1 MQWCGNTFLR
11 CIETLKRCR
20 RDVFQVE
27 LKMPKP
33 RSDERGGPLVKEK
46 KTLDRIHDRFDYAV
60 DRWSKPR
67 EARKEDMRHVIGD
80 PWIPKEKKARLD
92 ANRPAPACDEIGQY
106 LNQVTNEVEV
116 NPRAIK
122 FSPVGFGAND
132 KTATFYADK
141 AREIEY
147 RSKAQQHY
155 AKAFQNMVEGSY
167 GYVKV
172 KTEYVTDKPAG
183 PRDPWSAFNKR
194 FVIEGIPDPDCIY
207 PDPDFLD
214 STGRDWQWLFEIE
227 TMSRRD
233 FQKAYPRAEIQNF
246 SPELVK
252 YAKGWITGAG
262 NTQKLQIASYWEVEK
277 EKGEIQAWKVVNP
290 ENGAEEIYE
299 LYSDEEELLAKIKKW
314 GEKIDAREYDKP
326 TVWQYR
332 TNGVEI
338 LKKREWVGKTI
349 PYVAFYGKTEWV
361 DLGTG
366 PELMIFSMTRL
377 ARNPNML
384 LAYYLACEAEMIGMT
399 PKVPWWVWKG
409 SLDKKN
415 AIKVQQANH
424 TPVAFIEVEPTMNQA
439 GGNGQPTPSLPQR
452 IPFEPPIQA
461 IEIAKESA
469 RRSIQAAMG
478 LTPLPTSMQR
488 DNPKLSGRAMD
499 KFKDAGQLGS
509 YHFMAA
515 YNRGIERVGEIFED
529 GFPRVYDAAGETPVL
544 DNQKRPKNVFINA
557 EKVKEGTQVP
567 QDALPNIEGLHAV
580 TIDVGPADA
589 SARQQSS
596 DFVDMF
602 VQAPFFQML
611 PPPMAMQILSLL
623 VKLKNL
629 GPIGEEIADL
639 LHPPQ
644 PEGAEQMVP
653 ASKLQEVVAQGQKI
667 IQALQE
673 ELKNAEAEKN
683 AKVIETQGKIA
694 AIEKQNEGR
703 ERVEHIKAGTSMD
716 VEQLR
721 SETDLMIERME
732 AHLEM
737 LRMVREETS
746 EARQLVTTV
755 ASKAADI
762 QHAQAEGRESRAVQ
776 RLEGEA
782 SRADG
787 RAARASADRNAA
799 EDRKIKA
806 KAAIKPKGNGSK

>member
-1 MQWCGNTFLR
+1 
-11 CIETLKRCR
+11 
-20 RDVFQVE
+20 
-27 LKMPKP
+27 MPKP
-33 RSDERGGPLVKEK
+33 RADERGTPLVKEK
-46 KTLDRIHDRFDYAV
+46 KVLDRIHDRFNYAC

-67 EARKEDMRHVIGD
+67 LARQEDMRHVIGD

-172 KTEYVTDKPAG
+172 KTEYVTDKPAS
-183 PRDPWSAFNKR
+183 PKDPWSAFNKR

-214 STGRDWQWLFEIE
+214 STGRDWNWLFEIE
-227 TMSRRD
+227 SMSRRD
-233 FQKAYPRAEIQNF
+233 FQRAYPRAEIQNF

-290 ENGAEEIYE
+290 DTGAEEIYE
-299 LYSDEEELLAKIKKW
+299 LYSDEEELLAKIKAW
-314 GEKIDAREYDKP
+314 GVKIDAREFDKP
-326 TVWQYR
+326 TVRQYR

-338 LKKREWVGKTI
+338 LKKTKWVGKTI
-349 PYVAFYGKTEWV
+349 PYVAFFGKTEWV

-424 TPVAFIEVEPTMNQA
+424 VPVAFIEVEPTMNQA

-452 IPFEPPIQA
+452 MPFEPPIQA

-469 RRSIQAAMG
+469 RRAIQAAMG
-478 LTPLPTSMQR
+478 LTPLPTSMQH

-499 KFKDAGQLGS
+499 KFKDSSQLGS

-529 GFPRVYDAAGETPVL
+529 GFPKVYDTAGETPVL
-544 DNQKRPKNVFINA
+544 DNQKKPKNVFINA
-557 EKVKEGTQVP
+557 DKVAEGGQVP
-567 QDALPNIEGLHAV
+567 EDALPNIDGLHAV

-629 GPIGEEIADL
+629 GPIGEEIANL

-644 PEGAEQMVP
+644 EEGAEQMVP
-653 ASKLQEVVAQGQKI
+653 ASKLQEVVSQGQKI
-667 IQALQE
+667 IQALQG
-673 ELKNAEAEKN
+673 ELQKAEQEKQ

-703 ERVEHIKAGTSMD
+703 ERVEAMKASSSMD

-721 SETDLMIERME
+721 SDTDLMIERME
-732 AHLEM
+732 AHLET
-737 LRMVREETS
+737 LRMARDEER

-755 ASKAADI
+755 ATKHADLSHAKSEGEAAR
-762 QHAQAEGRESRAVQ
+762 QESRANRQ
-776 RLEGEA
+776 
-782 SRADG
+782 
-787 RAARASADRNAA
+787 SADTNAA
-799 EDRKIKA
+799 EDRKVKA
-806 KAAIKPKGNGSK
+806 QAAAKPKGNGKPK